1 MTKFRTG
8 REVRSHVQG
17 LHLFDSNARTSP
29 GSRVAAMTG
38 YATPELERELIARG
52 ASTALRE
59 PFEPVR
65 LVAAL
70 RSTRLR
76 MMAIR
81 NARRDS

>member
-1 MTKFRTG
+1 MTKFRIG
-8 REVRSHVQG
+8 LEVRSNVQG

-38 YATPELERELIARG
+38 HATPEMERELIARG

-59 PFEPVR
+59 PFEPVG

-70 RSTRLR
+70 RPTRLLVV
-76 MMAIR
+76 AVR
-81 NARRDS
+81 NARNDS

>member
-1 MTKFRTG
+1 MTKCRTG

-17 LHLFDSNARTSP
+17 LYLFDSNARTSP

-38 YATPELERELIARG
+38 YAIPELERELIARG

-59 PFEPVR
+59 PFEPVG

-70 RSTRLR
+70 RSTHLLV
-76 MMAIR
+76 AAVR

>member
-1 MTKFRTG
+1 MTKFCTG
-8 REVRSHVQG
+8 REARSHVQG

-38 YATPELERELIARG
+38 HATPELERELIARG

-59 PFEPVR
+59 PFEPVG

-70 RSTRLR
+70 RSTRLL
-76 MMAIR
+76 MVAIR
-81 NARRDS
+81 NAR